1 MFLEESSPNMA
12 DFLSGYFSDL
22 PRCLGT
28 VADDDWHTV
37 FVHAAS
43 LNKRKKNLFRAPLP
57 QVVQGGVHKVVF
69 VQVGCSLADHHEKSR
84 FSAMFPNCC

>member
-1 MFLEESSPNMA
+1 MA

-43 LNKRKKNLFRAPLP
+43 LNKRKKKL
-57 QVVQGGVHKVVF
+57 V
-69 VQVGCSLADHHEKSR
+69 S
-84 FSAMFPNCC
+84 SAIASSGPGWGS